1 MLTGNPVYTV
11 YLRVGD
17 QKEWLL
23 EYCLPVNKAPQ
34 SSPYQINIDDAAPL
48 SPPYPISTAIPNDIL
63 GQAITKHIV
72 LKGFLTASG
81 KFQNMKTPG
90 ISSPVA
96 MQILALLDEWQFRP
110 ALRDKKPI
118 DVRYYC

>member
-1 MLTGNPVYTV
+1 MAAGVLPAGEQGAAVESVSDQHRRCGAAQPAISDLHGNP
-11 YLRVGD
+11 
-17 QKEWLL
+17 
-23 EYCLPVNKAPQ
+23 N
-34 SSPYQINIDDAAPL
+34 N
-48 SPPYPISTAIPNDIL
+48 IL

-72 LKGFLTASG
+72 LQGFLTAGG

-90 ISSPVA
+90 STNPVA

-118 DVRYYC
+118 DVEILLVIPARS